1 MPRKLTATIPQLA
14 PQPNAIGADLST
26 AGHSRKGARTTAAVP
41 NEVRRLLH
49 AGLIESVNLCE
60 WLIVDHAE
68 LARTVFTDFRWGQ
81 LISPAV
87 WALSLIKS
95 PTALKRTIA
104 VGTVLAESLQKPAE
118 FHNALAFR
126 PTLIAN
132 LEPAIK
138 LLMPRDVFRGVRSFR
153 IR

>member
-1 MPRKLTATIPQLA
+1 MP
-14 PQPNAIGADLST
+14 S
-26 AGHSRKGARTTAAVP
+26 
-41 NEVRRLLH
+41 EVRRLLN

-60 WLIVDHAE
+60 WLIVDHAK
-68 LARTVFTDFRWGQ
+68 LARTFFTDFGWGQ
-81 LISPAV
+81 LISPTV

-104 VGTVLAESLQKPAE
+104 VGTVLAESFQQPAE

-132 LEPAIK
+132 LEPDQIA
-138 LLMPRDVFRGVRSFR
+138 DAVGCF
-153 IR
+153 